1 MFSLQ
6 YYIDGKNLNLIY
18 TGKIENKIIYMAI
31 NDYFKK
37 NLNNINILRTIRPI
51 KTVSGKLKTI
61 IDEKDFG
68 DIKNSFKLSQSNF

>member
-68 DIKNSFKLSQSNF
+68 DIKNSLELS